1 MHGNN
6 IDLDSKKIVIH
17 LLIET
22 KEKKTFKDKQILQK
36 VGHYRKKDLYSNIT

>member
-22 KEKKTFKDKQILQK
+22 
-36 VGHYRKKDLYSNIT
+36 